1 MKALES
7 LAIIV
12 MFCAAL
18 FCVYMIFASPEYAA
32 QYQAYAAAKTAIR
45 QAEEQTKQVQAQEW
59 GDTMRVWGAWGLA
72 GAMVVSGLGVI
83 AWGTTQWQRER
94 TTRHGMTEKRLIITA
109 YIAAL
114 GIGDNGQPRGV
125 AYQLRGVDGVL
136 LPDSNEFV
144 PWRIAHRELT
154 QKPRRLTVDMDS
166 AL

>member
-7 LAIIV
+7 LAVIV
-12 MFCAAL
+12 MFCAV
-18 FCVYMIFASPEYAA
+18 CVFGYVLVASPEATARYE
-32 QYQAYAAAKTAIR
+32 AYAAAKTAIR

-72 GAMVVSGLGVI
+72 GAMAVGGLGVVG
-83 AWGTTQWQRER
+83 WTVNRWQEQR

-114 GIGDNGQPRGV
+114 GIDDNGQPRGV

-144 PWRIAHRELT
+144 PWSIARRELT
-154 QKPRRLTVDMDS
+154 QTPRRLTVDMDS